1 MEQFVLKNLGYNPLY
16 NLDLFCLSK
25 EKKVVVRY
33 LDTIRADGNGLSK
46 DKL

>member
-1 MEQFVLKNLGYNPLY
+1 VLKNLGYNPLY
-16 NLDLFCLSK
+16 YLDLLCLSK

-33 LDTIRADGNGLSK
+33 LDPIRADGNRLSK